1 MKFKLPP
8 LQSNNCRL
16 YTKVKNKPKFVWILT
31 QNLCE
36 EGSETKNLGDR
47 YTRYKI
53 ITSSKIIIDIES
65 NQMGSR
71 RNCLPVRQTGLLW
84 LLKKDDKI
92 WFREEG
98 YRCFEITRPD
108 FF

>member
-1 MKFKLPP
+1 MSFAYKIYEIHLKG
-8 LQSNNCRL
+8 
-16 YTKVKNKPKFVWILT
+16 
-31 QNLCE
+31 LCE

-84 LLKKDDKI
+84 LLKKDNKI
-92 WFREEG
+92 WFWEEG
-98 YRCFEITRPD
+98 YHGVEITSPD
-108 FF
+108 FFETKLNYIHLNPVRVKIIK